1 MKYTILVSRTFQKQF
16 HSLENNVQVR
26 IKSALKTLEGD
37 PFHSRSGTDIK
48 KLSHTEPAKY
58 RLRVGNYR
66 IIYAVEHKTV
76 KVIEVFKRGKGYKDL

>member
-16 HSLENNVQVR
+16 HSLENNVQER
-26 IKSALKTLEGD
+26 IASALKTLKDD
-37 PFHSRSGTDIK
+37 PFRPRGADIK
-48 KLSHTEPAKY
+48 KLSRTEPTKY

-76 KVIEVFKRGKGYKDL
+76 KVIEVFKREKGYGDL